1 MQKKILTKNRITFG
15 MKWLDYDI
23 FNRAS
28 QKLPMVG
35 MNNGTGPV
43 LGQRQR

>member
-1 MQKKILTKNRITFG
+1 MIF
-15 MKWLDYDI
+15 